1 MYQVTQL
8 LRTSFEKNQK
18 QYYANLNEKDVA
30 DNKKLWKTV
39 KPLLSNKIKLNKKIT
54 LVEDDKIF
62 TQGIKVAEELN
73 SFFSNVVKNLKILQF
88 SEVNPLSEEIA
99 NPILIKSVLKYDKHP
114 SVTAIRN
121 LYLRSHFEF
130 SFGSVD
136 EVFKEIKKL
145 NPRKAAQ
152 SIDVPGKMLKDNADM
167 FADYICGF
175 FNESLNCCKFPTI

>member
-1 MYQVTQL
+1 M
-8 LRTSFEKNQK
+8 RTSFEKNQK

-73 SFFSNVVKNLKILQF
+73 SFFSNVVKNLKILKF

-99 NPILIKSVLKYDKHP
+99 NPILIKSVLK
-114 SVTAIRN
+114 
-121 LYLRSHFEF
+121 
-130 SFGSVD
+130 
-136 EVFKEIKKL
+136 
-145 NPRKAAQ
+145 
-152 SIDVPGKMLKDNADM
+152 
-167 FADYICGF
+167 
-175 FNESLNCCKFPTI
+175 